1 MARVVSTEII
11 SMQIRQVQTEAEME
25 MIRTLFREYVAFLNV
40 DLCFQGFEEELSELP
55 GKYAPPEGA
64 ILLGL
69 INDEAIGCVALRK
82 INEGVCEMK
91 RLYVN
96 PKARGTGLGRKL
108 VDDIIAIAREYGYGL
123 MRLDTLDTLT
133 EAMNLYQRLG
143 FRQIVPYYENPLP
156 GAIYWELT
164 LS

>member
-1 MARVVSTEII
+1 MKIQQA
-11 SMQIRQVQTEAEME
+11 QTEAEIE

-40 DLCFQGFEEELSELP
+40 DLCFQGFEEELAELP

-69 INDEAIGCVALRK
+69 IDDEAVGCVALRK

-91 RLYVN
+91 RLYVK

-108 VDDIIAIAREYGYGL
+108 VDDIIAIAREHGYVL

-133 EAMNLYQRLG
+133 DAMNLYQRLG
-143 FRQIVPYYENPLP
+143 FRQIAPYYENPLP

>member
-1 MARVVSTEII
+1 MKLQQA
-11 SMQIRQVQTEAEME
+11 QTEADIE
-25 MIRTLFREYVAFLNV
+25 MIRNLFREYEAFLNV
-40 DLCFQGFEEELSELP
+40 DLCFQGFEQELASLP

-69 INDEAIGCVALRK
+69 IGDEAVGCVALRK
-82 INEGVCEMK
+82 IDEGVCEMK

-108 VDDIIAIAREYGYGL
+108 VDDIIAIARARGYDL
-123 MRLDTLDTLT
+123 MRLDTLDTLI
-133 EAMNLYQRLG
+133 EAMNLYERLG
-143 FRQIVPYYENPLP
+143 FRQIAPYYENPLP